1 MSLRPVLTTL
11 SLIVSSWTKLFAEI
25 SCFVYYQKCLTPNF
39 APFVNLFNITGQY
52 STCNRWFCFSKKQAA
67 IVKQVNENLVDL
79 FSMVQNVIQC
89 DLSDLLLSQRLHSLI
104 FKYWPFYQTQLV
116 LWTVSQSPM

>member
-1 MSLRPVLTTL
+1 M
-11 SLIVSSWTKLFAEI
+11 
-25 SCFVYYQKCLTPNF
+25 
-39 APFVNLFNITGQY
+39 
-52 STCNRWFCFSKKQAA
+52 A

-104 FKYWPFYQTQLV
+104 FKYWPYHHTLV
-116 LWTVSQSPM
+116 GPLDRISVPHVE